1 MTNQAGI
8 WQSKHPWNFAEIGQN
23 IRIENPSTNKTLF
36 VLENSTAVNENSLS
50 KNHSDLMWIKGVPNQ
65 EGYFTLTDPKTK
77 MVLTA
82 INSTSLE
89 IKGNAK

>member
-8 WQSKHPWNFAEIGQN
+8 WQSEHPWNFTEIGQN
-23 IRIENPSTNKTLF
+23 VSIENPSTKETLF
-36 VLENSTAVNENSLS
+36 VLENTTVNEVLLAKDNS
-50 KNHSDLMWIKGVPNQ
+50 NRTWTKGVPNQ
-65 EGYFTLTDPKTK
+65 EGYFTLMDPNTK

-89 IKGNAK
+89 ITGNAK

>member
-8 WQSKHPWNFAEIGQN
+8 WQSEHSWNFTEISQN
-23 IRIENPSTNKTLF
+23 VSIENPSTKETLF
-36 VLENSTAVNENSLS
+36 VLENTTVNEVLLAKDNS
-50 KNHSDLMWIKGVPNQ
+50 NRTWTKGVPNQ
-65 EGYFTLTDPKTK
+65 EGYFTLTNPETK
-77 MVLTA
+77 KVLTA

>member
-8 WQSKHPWNFAEIGQN
+8 WQSKHPWNFTEIGQN
-23 IRIENPSTNKTLF
+23 GSIENETLF
-36 VLENSTAVNENSLS
+36 VLENTTVDEILLAKGNS
-50 KNHSDLMWIKGVPNQ
+50 NRTWTKGVPNQ
-65 EGYFTLTDPKTK
+65 EGYFTLTDPETK
-77 MVLTA
+77 KVLTA

>member
-8 WQSKHPWNFAEIGQN
+8 WQSKHPWNFTEIGQN

-36 VLENSTAVNENSLS
+36 VLENSTAVNETSLA
-50 KNHSDLMWIKGVPNQ
+50 KNHCDLMWIKGVPNQ
-65 EGYFTLTDPKTK
+65 EGYFTLTDSKTK
-77 MVLTA
+77 KVLTA

>member
-8 WQSKHPWNFAEIGQN
+8 WQSEHPWNFTEISQN
-23 IRIENPSTNKTLF
+23 VSIENPSTKETLF
-36 VLENSTAVNENSLS
+36 VLENTTVTEILLAKDNS
-50 KNHSDLMWIKGVPNQ
+50 NRTWTKGVPNQ
-65 EGYFTLTDPKTK
+65 EGYFTLTDPETK
-77 MVLTA
+77 KVLTA

>member
-8 WQSKHPWNFAEIGQN
+8 WQSEHPWNFREIGQN
-23 IRIENPSTNKTLF
+23 VSIENPSTN
-36 VLENSTAVNENSLS
+36 ENTTDVTEILLAKDNS
-50 KNHSDLMWIKGVPNQ
+50 NRTWTKGVPNQ
-65 EGYFTLTDPKTK
+65 EGYFTLTDPNTK

-89 IKGNAK
+89 ITGNAK

>member
-8 WQSKHPWNFAEIGQN
+8 WQSQHPWNFTEIGQN
-23 IRIENPSTNKTLF
+23 VIIENPSTKETLY
-36 VLENSTAVNENSLS
+36 VIENTTNVTEILLAKDNS
-50 KNHSDLMWIKGVPNQ
+50 NRTWTKGVPNQ
-65 EGYFTLTDPKTK
+65 EGYFTLRDPNNK

-89 IKGNAK
+89 ITGNAK

>member
-8 WQSKHPWNFAEIGQN
+8 WQSEHPWNFTEIGQN
-23 IRIENPSTNKTLF
+23 VSIENETLF
-36 VLENSTAVNENSLS
+36 VLENTTVNEVLLAKDNS
-50 KNHSDLMWIKGVPNQ
+50 NRTWTKGVPNQ
-65 EGYFTLTDPKTK
+65 EGYFTLTDPNTK

-89 IKGNAK
+89 ITGNAK

>member
-8 WQSKHPWNFAEIGQN
+8 WQSEHPWNFTEIGQN
-23 IRIENPSTNKTLF
+23 VSIENPSTKETLF
-36 VLENSTAVNENSLS
+36 VLENTTVDEILLAKDNS
-50 KNHSDLMWIKGVPNQ
+50 NRTWTKGEPNQ
-65 EGYFTLTDPKTK
+65 EGYFTLRDPNTK

-89 IKGNAK
+89 ITGNAK